1 MASVTPALRRTV
13 RPSAK
18 TSEQSRDRNEA
29 VHWPRDMPG
38 TTHLAA
44 ARGIPVP
51 MAVRAGVRWLD
62 LAIIVTYV
70 LGLTAIGLRF
80 SRRQTLWAAHPRL
93 RFRGIHAGSLFQNG
107 PGLLSSGLNRKQ
119 HYGLEHGP
127 GDSGLRLFDGSLH
140 A

>member
-44 ARGIPVP
+44 ARGILVP

-80 SRRQTLWAAHPRL
+80 SRRQTTTDRYFTAKSSVPSWAVGMS
-93 RFRGIHAGSLFQNG
+93 FF
-107 PGLLSSGLNRKQ
+107 
-119 HYGLEHGP
+119 
-127 GDSGLRLFDGSLH
+127 
-140 A
+140 